1 MDLADTPGVMA
12 NLGENKLVFFGQVS
26 VLTNRFEPFDNFA
39 TEQAKFE
46 LNKCAQNERSDK
58 LVGKMN

>member
-1 MDLADTPGVMA
+1 MLAS
-12 NLGENKLVFFGQVS
+12 LGENKLIFFGQVS

-46 LNKCAQNERSDK
+46 LNKCSQNERSDR
-58 LVGKMN
+58 LVAKMNELEIDMD